1 MVLID
6 ELFPGLSNR
15 EARVIPDFPDRFSP
29 WKILGSGDSGIVE
42 QILNLDAGGGDIF
55 IHPSS
60 KISDFVQIEGPSY
73 IGKNVEIRQGAMIR
87 KGSWICEGAIVGHCS
102 EVKNS
107 ILLPGAKAPHF
118 NYVGDSILGFDSNI
132 GAGAKISNV
141 RNDGRSV
148 LVTMKDGTRIDSG
161 LRKLGALV
169 GDNSHLGCNVVTNPG
184 AIIEPGSMIQPNDT
198 VSGWFGLSPQ
208 NP

>member
-1 MVLID
+1 MFLLD
-6 ELFPGLSNR
+6 ELFPGLSTV
-15 EARVIPDFPDRFSP
+15 EDQVVPDFPDRTEP
-29 WKILGSGDSGIVE
+29 WGVLGQGGSGIME
-42 QILNLDAGGGDIF
+42 QILNLTGKEDGVF

-60 KISDFVQIEGPSY
+60 KIGDFVQIEGPSY
-73 IGKNVEIRQGAMIR
+73 IGKNAEIRHGALIR
-87 KGSWICEGAIVGHCS
+87 KGSWICEDAVVGHSS
-102 EVKNS
+102 EIKNS

-141 RNDGRSV
+141 RNDGRTV

-161 LRKLGALV
+161 LRKFGALV

-184 AIIEPGSMIQPNDT
+184 AIIEPGSMIRPNDT
-198 VSGWFGLSPQ
+198 VTGWIGLSPQ